1 MLIFNIYKY
10 FQLYTFSTLY
20 ILVPTK
26 LERMS
31 SSTLENEKDLI
42 IGIANFLQDLLNQN
56 KSSLDEVSIDSLTV
70 CTESL
75 QTLIAPDDDTLPK
88 SSFSL
93 KDVYQSY
100 LATKGKNDDE
110 KKQSLPSSE
119 SSLPSNIQKRR
130 EKFLEF
136 IKVLQKHDFFKG
148 CPEGSEAYQQRME
161 KARTQYNT
169 RFANMSIDSLDWLKD
184 DNNNNQNQTPIPM
197 DTDNNIITEDD
208 KKEAERLKGEGN
220 KLLGKKQYAQ
230 AIEKYTEAIKRNP
243 QNAVYF
249 SNRAAAQTYLKNYQQ
264 AVNDSY
270 VHQQ

>member
-1 MLIFNIYKY
+1 
-10 FQLYTFSTLY
+10 
-20 ILVPTK
+20 
-26 LERMS
+26 MS

-42 IGIANFLQDLLNQN
+42 IGIANYLQDLLNQN

-100 LATKGKNDDE
+100 LVTKGKNDDE
-110 KKQSLPSSE
+110 KKQSLASSE
-119 SSLPSNIQKRR
+119 SSSLPSNIQKRR

-184 DNNNNQNQTPIPM
+184 QTPIPM
-197 DTDNNIITEDD
+197 DTDNDNDNRIITEDD